1 MCPTS
6 DAMLEYSC
14 CFHILKAHHLPFN
27 QLQGF
32 QITTFESPLYPIAK
46 IIMKRLLK
54 KL

>member
-46 IIMKRLLK
+46 IIMKRLFK